1 MPENTPYT
9 DLKEAIRVLEKKQ
22 AESRHSLREQ
32 FKVTY
37 ESFNPFNFLKNTISG
52 ISESPEVR
60 NNILTFILPL
70 ATGILTKRAFAGT
83 RTVNLARQAGI
94 LLLDGLNRYVRQN
107 PEIINTVSQF
117 ILGIFRKKKI
127 PEQQVD

>member
-1 MPENTPYT
+1 MAENTPYT

-22 AESRHSLREQ
+22 AESRQLLQEQ

-37 ESFNPFNFLKNTISG
+37 EKLNPFNFLKNTFNT

-83 RTVNLARQAGI
+83 RTANIAKQAGI
-94 LLLDGLNRYVRQN
+94 LLLDGLNRYVHQN

-117 ILGIFRKKKI
+117 ILGIFRKKKQKV
-127 PEQQVD
+127 EQVD

>member
-1 MPENTPYT
+1 MPENTSYT

-22 AESRHSLREQ
+22 AESRQSLQEQ

-37 ESFNPFNFLKNTISG
+37 ESFNPFNFLKNAFNS

-83 RTVNLARQAGI
+83 RTANVARQAGI
-94 LLLDGLNRYVRQN
+94 LLLDGLNRYVSQN
-107 PEIINTVSQF
+107 PEIISTVSHF
-117 ILGIFRKKKI
+117 ILGIFRKKK
-127 PEQQVD
+127 PKEEQAD